1 MKILLPVD
9 GSEASFDAVRHALD
23 LYREGLK
30 ASFLLATV
38 QWPVLTYELI
48 FSPDDNVLKRL
59 TGAVGERALVR
70 AEALL
75 VEAGVAFQREI
86 FSGDPAETLVSMAVQ
101 HDCQAIIMGARGR
114 GALHGALL
122 GSVSMAVLQ
131 TSPVPVT
138 IVKRMNTPEKM
149 L

>member
-38 QWPVLTYELI
+38 QWPVHTYEII
-48 FSPDDNVLKRL
+48 FAPDDNVLERL

-75 VEAGVAFQREI
+75 VEEGVAFQREI

-101 HDCQAIIMGARGR
+101 HGCQAIIMGARGR

-131 TSPVPVT
+131 TSPLPVT
-138 IVKRMNTPEKM
+138 IVKRVNTSEKT